1 MFAAHVEK
9 TWQAAASS
17 VIMDKHRQA
26 MRTLV
31 GLAVSAAKESA
42 VTGGASLTCLALA
55 VNASD
60 ADLAQSDADWSF
72 FEAHFKVYM
81 RVAMHWGRTWF
92 STARSAT
99 PDTLLTGPESDEEV
113 WTCVKDLGGTHMT
126 VATVWYA
133 FAVAAGAFTN
143 KACEYR
149 KNAAHRTALWWMAS
163 ELLTFADTDVPG
175 SVGMKVIKLP
185 GIFTAGEVVGGA
197 DAAAV
202 ARQECIDMLKSMDV
216 SHVSVMDDAMY
227 ADEGSDSDG
236 TDSGAMGCLE
246 ARGF

>member
-1 MFAAHVEK
+1 
-9 TWQAAASS
+9 
-17 VIMDKHRQA
+17 MDKHRQA

-42 VTGGASLTCLALA
+42 EAGGASLTGLALA
-55 VNASD
+55 VNASGV
-60 ADLAQSDADWSF
+60 DLAESDADWSF

-92 STARSAT
+92 SSARSAA
-99 PDTLLTGPESDEEV
+99 PETLLTGPESDDEV

-149 KNAAHRTALWWMAS
+149 KNAAQRAALWWMAS

-175 SVGMKVIKLP
+175 SVGKKVIKLP
-185 GIFTAGEVVGGA
+185 GLFTAGEDVGGTRTA
-197 DAAAV
+197 EVV
-202 ARQECIDMLKSMDV
+202 ARQDCCDMLGSMDV
-216 SHVSVMDDAMY
+216 SAMDDAMY
-227 ADEGSDSDG
+227 ADDGSDSDG
-236 TDSGAMGCLE
+236 TDGGAMGCLE
-246 ARGF
+246 PRGL